1 MKKHRY
7 VHGYSSKES
16 SRLCDQA
23 NTLTEL
29 LHQGTRYPKGA
40 KLLEAG
46 CGVGAQTV
54 ILSRNSPQACIIAI
68 ELSPES
74 LDEAET
80 LIKKAKIKNV
90 VFGQADINH
99 LPFED
104 GSFDHVFVCF
114 VLEHLRDPMRALK
127 SLKRS
132 LKKGGTITV
141 IEGDHGSA
149 YYYPHSAAAQ
159 RTIDCL
165 IKIQKKLG
173 GDSLIGRRLYPL
185 LAKAGFK
192 NVRVVPKVVY
202 ADSSRPAM
210 VEGFTKKTFIA
221 MVKGARQQAHE
232 FGLINGSDW
241 QKGIKDLS
249 KTFGK
254 SGTFSYTFFKAVAS
268 K

>member
-1 MKKHRY
+1 MKHKY

-29 LHQGTRYPKGA
+29 LHGDTHYTKGA
-40 KLLEAG
+40 KVLEAG

-54 ILSRNSPQACIIAI
+54 ILSKNSPQACITAI
-68 ELSPES
+68 ELSPGS
-74 LDEAET
+74 LEEAEA

-114 VLEHLRDPMRALK
+114 VLEHLKDPLRALK
-127 SLKRS
+127 SLKRV

-149 YYYPHSAAAQ
+149 YYCPRSAAAQ
-159 RTIDCL
+159 KTIDSL
-165 IKIQKKLG
+165 IKVQKNLG
-173 GDSLIGRRLYPL
+173 GDALIGRALYPL
-185 LAKAGFK
+185 LTQARF
-192 NVRVVPKVVY
+192 NDVVVSPKVVY
-202 ADSSRPAM
+202 TDSSRPAM

-221 MVKGARQQAHE
+221 MVKGARSQAHE

-241 QKGIKDLS
+241 LKGMKDLA
-249 KTFGK
+249 KTAQK
-254 SGTFSYTFFKAVAS
+254 QGTFSYTFFKAVAF